1 MTDHP
6 HGGSNHH
13 AQLLWLAIILVAL
26 VTFLVDA
33 AGWFHGGFLP

>member
-6 HGGSNHH
+6 HRGSNHT
-13 AQLLWLAIILVAL
+13 QLLWLVIVLVAL

-33 AGWFHGGFLP
+33 AGWFHDGFLP